1 MTVRQIVGECFALC
15 CAVMLGLAAGAVWL
29 LPTVYL
35 HRPLPWLAIP
45 AGWLLGIAMR
55 QWVHG
60 KKWNAALLA
69 ALATAIASIYIR
81 VLITTVNISAMTDY
95 GLLDAARTAGF
106 SMLWDFTRFTV
117 SRMDIVWSL
126 AGIVVAA
133 VMAMRTPATRR
144 NHRRLG

>member
-1 MTVRQIVGECFALC
+1 
-15 CAVMLGLAAGAVWL
+15 MLGLAAGAVWL

-45 AGWLLGIAMR
+45 AGWLLGIAIR

-106 SMLWDFTRFTV
+106 SMLWDFMRFAVGKT
-117 SRMDIVWSL
+117 DIAWSL

-133 VMAMRTPATRR
+133 VVAMRSPSPRKTS
-144 NHRRLG
+144 

>member
-60 KKWNAALLA
+60 KAWNAALLA
-69 ALATAIASIYIR
+69 ALATVIASLYIR

-95 GLLDAARTAGF
+95 GLLDAARTAGW
-106 SMLWDFTRFTV
+106 SMLWDFTRLAL
-117 SRMDIVWSL
+117 SRVDVAWSL
-126 AGIVVAA
+126 AGIVTA
-133 VMAMRTPATRR
+133 VVTAVRSAKPRKS
-144 NHRRLG
+144 G

>member
-45 AGWLLGIAMR
+45 AGWLLGIAIR

-106 SMLWDFTRFTV
+106 SMLWDFMRFAI
-117 SRMDIVWSL
+117 SKPDIVWSL
-126 AGIVVAA
+126 TGIVVAA
-133 VMAMRTPATRR
+133 MVAMRSPKS
-144 NHRRLG
+144 RRLG

>member
-1 MTVRQIVGECFALC
+1 MTVRQIVGECVALC
-15 CAVMLGLAAGAVWL
+15 CAIMLGLAAGAVWL

-45 AGWLLGIAMR
+45 AGWLLGIAIR

-69 ALATAIASIYIR
+69 AFATAVASVYIR
-81 VLITTVNISAMTDY
+81 VLITTVTIAAMTDY
-95 GLLDAARTAGF
+95 GLLAAARTAGW
-106 SMLWDFTRFTV
+106 SMLLDFTRLALSKLDV
-117 SRMDIVWSL
+117 AWSL

-133 VMAMRTPATRR
+133 VTATRR
-144 NHRRLG
+144 RS